1 MEVDFRTP
9 IDLGKDGD
17 MEFASFTSNTTTS
30 EKLGEF
36 SGVYRVT
43 NIVSHFRQG
52 KFEQE
57 VKMIRPQNMELQQPS
72 DQSGPDADNDK
83 NPHQS
88 AWSGSVNTG
97 GPAA

>member
-1 MEVDFRTP
+1 
-9 IDLGKDGD
+9 
-17 MEFASFTSNTTTS
+17 
-30 EKLGEF
+30 LGEF

-72 DQSGPDADNDK
+72 DQSGPKADNAK

-88 AWSGSVNTG
+88 AWSEDVNPG